1 MAALLSLPAALAL
14 LLLAAHGLRF
24 GDMGLL
30 CACLGCAA
38 LLFTR
43 WAFARTVCLVAL
55 AAGSLLWVDTAL
67 TLTAVRRGMG
77 EPWLRLA
84 LILGGTAAFTLASGL
99 LLATRRARERFSRNA
114 DAAPVQVAAFVTVV
128 ALLELARAMAPLPV
142 LLVDRFPPGYGRLEI
157 FALAL
162 YAALLAGA
170 MLDPTRAARLR
181 PRYWGLFSA
190 VFFLQ
195 LILGL
200 SGLPD
205 FLMTGSLH
213 LPVPALIVGGPLYR
227 GGGYFMPVLY
237 LSTLLLVGPA
247 WCSHLCYIGAWDDAA
262 SRLPSRLPSR
272 PPGPLPR
279 HAWPTRSLA
288 LVLVVLAALTFRL
301 LGVPGTVAVLSAAA
315 FGLIG
320 VGIMLTL
327 SRRRGM
333 MVHCTAY
340 CPIGLVGNLLGK
352 LSPFRLRMD
361 AGCARFSRCGACARA
376 CRYGALSERDV
387 ARGRPGLTCTL
398 CGDCVGVCPMK
409 NPSTHMGYRLFALSP
424 ETSRRVF
431 LAIVI
436 SLHAVFLGVARI

>member
-1 MAALLSLPAALAL
+1 MAALPSLPAALSF
-14 LLLAAHGLRF
+14 LLLAAHDLRL
-24 GDMGLL
+24 GDMGLS

-38 LLFTR
+38 LLFTPL
-43 WAFARTVCLVAL
+43 AFARTVCLAAL
-55 AAGSLLWVDTAL
+55 AAGSLFWVDTAL
-67 TLTAVRRGMG
+67 TLAAVRRAMG

-84 LILGGTAAFTLASGL
+84 LILGGVAAFTLASGL
-99 LLATRRARERFSRNA
+99 LLATRQAGRRFTRNA
-114 DAAPVQVAAFVTVV
+114 DAAPVQTAAFVTVV
-128 ALLELARAMAPLPV
+128 VILELARSLAPVPV
-142 LLVDRFPPGYGRLEI
+142 LLIDRFLPGYGRLEV
-157 FALAL
+157 FGLAL
-162 YAALLAGA
+162 YAALLSGA
-170 MLDPTRAARLR
+170 MLDPARAARLR

-195 LILGL
+195 LVLGL
-200 SGLPD
+200 AGLPD
-205 FLMTGSLH
+205 FLMTGNLH

-227 GGGYFMPVLY
+227 GGGFFMPILY
-237 LSTLLLVGPA
+237 LATLLLVGPA
-247 WCSHLCYIGAWDDAA
+247 WCSHLCYIGAADDVA
-262 SRLPSRLPSR
+262 SRLPSR
-272 PPGPLPR
+272 PPGPLFR
-279 HAWPTRSLA
+279 HARLTRSLTLL
-288 LVLVVLAALTFRL
+288 LVIAAAITFRL
-301 LGVPGTVAVLSAAA
+301 TGIPGTVAALWAAA

-361 AGCARFSRCGACARA
+361 AGCDRFSRCGACARA
-376 CRYGALSERDV
+376 CRYGALSERDL

-398 CGDCVGVCPMK
+398 CGDCVGVCPRR
-409 NPSTHMGYRLFALSP
+409 NPATHMGYRLFSLSP

-431 LAIVI
+431 LAVVV

>member
-1 MAALLSLPAALAL
+1 MAVLVSLPAVLSFL
-14 LLLAAHGLRF
+14 PLAAHGLRS

-43 WAFARTVCLVAL
+43 WAFARTVCLAAL
-55 AAGSLLWVDTAL
+55 AAGSLFWVDTAL
-67 TLTAVRRGMG
+67 TLAAVRRAMG
-77 EPWLRLA
+77 EPWLRPA
-84 LILGGTAAFTLASGL
+84 LILGGAAAFTLASGL
-99 LLATRRARERFSRNA
+99 LLTTRRAGERFPRNA
-114 DAAPVQVAAFVTVV
+114 DAALVQAAAFILVV
-128 ALLELARAMAPLPV
+128 VLLEMTRAMAPLPV
-142 LLVDRFPPGYGRLEI
+142 LLVDRFLPGYGRLEI

-162 YAALLAGA
+162 YAAFLSGA
-170 MLDPTRAARLR
+170 MFDPARGARMR

-195 LILGL
+195 LVLGL
-200 SGLPD
+200 AGLPD

-213 LPVPALIVGGPLYR
+213 FPVPALIVGGPLYR
-227 GGGYFMPVLY
+227 DGGFFMPILY
-237 LSTLLLVGPA
+237 LATLILVGPA
-247 WCSHLCYIGAWDDAA
+247 WCSHLCYIGAADDAA
-262 SRLPSRLPSR
+262 SRLSSR
-272 PPGPLPR
+272 PPGPLFR
-279 HAWPTRSLA
+279 HAWLTRSLTLL
-288 LVLVVLAALTFRL
+288 LVIAAALAFRR
-301 LGVPGTVAVLSAAA
+301 LGVPGTVAALWAAA
-315 FGLIG
+315 FGLVG
-320 VGIMLTL
+320 VLIMPTF

-352 LSPFRLRMD
+352 LSPFRMRMD
-361 AGCARFSRCGACARA
+361 VGCDRFSRCGACARA
-376 CRYGALSERDV
+376 CRYGALAERDV

-398 CGDCVGVCPMK
+398 CGDCVGVCPRN
-409 NPSTHMGYRLFALSP
+409 NPSTHMGYRLFRLSP